1 MIETDFPDLWSKVA
15 VRSHAAGSIMWIP
28 RERNMTRLYVQLSS
42 TEEDRVDKAMVTL
55 ESVMERAKA
64 AMYPYQLKWSDIGE
78 LRILL

>member
-1 MIETDFPDLWSKVA
+1 
-15 VRSHAAGSIMWIP
+15 
-28 RERNMTRLYVQLSS
+28 MTRLYVQISS

-64 AMYPYQLKWSDIGE
+64 AMYPYQLKWSEIGE